1 MTHRSGAGSVQDV
14 ATPPQGSSRPFI
26 ALLLAVAMVLPLTGW
41 LVVRIQGPMAEK
53 DAFANLAA
61 IARLKTD
68 QIENWLG
75 ERQKNAELLAADAHF
90 AVEVA
95 RLIEHPAT
103 GHEAQQAIL
112 ERFSL
117 LRSAFDYD
125 QIELITPQGE
135 VVTSIVEAWDLPGRV
150 EGLPQDQ
157 RWGGSVVR
165 LSMQEAGGGGAL
177 LQWLVPVY
185 QLSAAEPRLLSWVRL
200 SISPQRFLFPV
211 IQTWPTSSPS
221 GETLLV
227 VRDGD
232 QAVFM
237 NELRHR
243 SGTAMKLRF
252 PVSRKDLPAAVA
264 LRSDV
269 PGQVIGRDHRD
280 VPVVAA
286 YRGVAGTDW
295 RVVAKID
302 REEVL
307 APVHV
312 LAWWVAGV
320 ITLAMLAL
328 GVVLALFWR
337 HIRQTH
343 QWREWVQRQRT
354 DRLME
359 QFFSLPFVG
368 IATIDLDKREW
379 GRINQQFVDIVGLTF
394 ERMRTMTWASLVSEK
409 DKLRDLRG
417 LARVIQGRQS
427 AYAVDRSIKRGDGS
441 SAWVNLQI
449 RRLTAAQEGDSAQCV
464 VVMQDIT
471 SRVLSEARIQ
481 RQKRLYATLSACNQA
496 IVQSPDESVLFAHVC
511 EAAVCLGGMQSAW
524 IGRYSRDTGEMVAL
538 ATSGVRGQDLP
549 GQGTARTALR
559 EDRAVWI
566 DGMSGSAPTVAIAL
580 HCDGAVDAVFVLV
593 AEPGQAFDDE
603 AKRLLLA
610 MAADV
615 DFALGYFANER
626 QRKHAENKLRQSQQQ
641 LELVLKGSTDAPWD
655 WDLSR
660 QRLEFSAQGWHM
672 LGYGMADMPSGPVQ
686 WKSHVHRSDVS
697 VLLKLHEELR
707 HSEATVVVQELRLQ
721 HKNGHHVP
729 VLARGYVTRDA
740 QGTAVRVTGTVMD
753 LTLQH
758 QTRRLES
765 LRAFALEQIANERD
779 VGRIVT
785 RLLAR
790 LESDLPGA
798 RATVW
803 LLEHQSGVWAPRTAA
818 MGGMLEDARSALAL
832 RPGSDAWGAVEWA
845 AGVEEPP
852 ELTNPAL
859 RGALHSV
866 AFASGWTHCTALP
879 IRSDNGVVLGVL
891 DVFSKPKAAL
901 REHDRTLIDRVCH
914 FLGSALQRKAFEA
927 QQRLAAEV
935 FSHSNDG
942 ITVTDAHQ
950 KILLTNPAFTA
961 ITGYSLAEVAG
972 RNPRV
977 LASGRHDGGFYS
989 EMWRHIQAH
998 GLWQGEIWNRRKNG
1012 EVYPQWLTVSR
1023 IQDAEGQTTHYIGI
1037 FSDVSQRKADE
1048 QRIRWMAHFDLL
1060 TGLPN
1065 RALLADRFAHDVSMA
1080 QRASEPLAVLF
1091 MDLDHFKHIND
1102 SLGHGVGDELLVA
1115 VARRMHEQVREQDTV
1130 ARMGGDEFVLV
1141 LPGTDKD
1148 GAAHLAG
1155 KLLEAVAAPLVVRG
1169 HELMV
1174 TPSLGIA
1181 MYPEDGE
1188 DLETLSQHADVAM
1201 YRAKQEGRN
1210 AYHFYSPDMQ
1220 AQAARTL
1227 QLEGA
1232 LRRALERGQLLLH
1245 YQPQRRLS
1253 DDRIVGVEALI
1264 RWEHP
1269 EWGMVSPA
1277 EFIPL
1282 AEKTGLIVP
1291 VGEWVLRTA
1300 VAQVARWRDAGLPAL
1315 TMSVNISALQ
1325 FRHPDLPGLVSQVLS
1340 EAGVDPACL
1349 ELELT
1354 EGVASDDPERAVEI
1368 MADLHARGVRMSI
1381 DDFGTGYSS
1390 LSYLKRFQVYKLKID
1405 QSFVRDISVDAEDKA
1420 LVSAIIHMASS
1431 LGLQTIAEGVETED
1445 QRRFLQ
1451 AQGCDEIQGYLCS
1464 RPLPAAECERF
1475 LRTQLRLPSAAAT
1488 TMG

>member
-1 MTHRSGAGSVQDV
+1 MSSFLHRLGLAQKFLILGLLALLMVALPTALYLQRAFADV
-14 ATPPQGSSRPFI
+14 ALAQRQLEGGKAMVEVNRVIQFSQIHRGLSAGMLSGNEALAQRRPGVGASLGQTMERVDGLLKSIQASASLQALWAQRRQVWAVLEPSVAGRQLTALESTRLHTEFIAGHFAFSDALMDEFGLSLDQNLSTHMLSRSSLVDAMMLTEMMGQMRARGTSMLSQGEISPQGRA
-26 ALLLAVAMVLPLTGW
+26 ALESLARQAKQFSDDW
-41 LVVRIQGPMAEK
+41 NR
-53 DAFANLAA
+53 NLGKA
-61 IARLKTD
+61 
-68 QIENWLG
+68 LG
-75 ERQKNAELLAADAHF
+75 ADA
-90 AVEVA
+90 AMRNALEAPARQQREVTA
-95 RLIEHPAT
+95 AT
-103 GHEAQQAIL
+103 LQLAQKEVIEAQQA
-112 ERFSL
+112 
-117 LRSAFDYD
+117 
-125 QIELITPQGE
+125 G
-135 VVTSIVEAWDLPGRV
+135 
-150 EGLPQDQ
+150 
-157 RWGGSVVR
+157 
-165 LSMQEAGGGGAL
+165 
-177 LQWLVPVY
+177 
-185 QLSAAEPRLLSWVRL
+185 
-200 SISPQRFLFPV
+200 ISPEVYFDTFTKS
-211 IQTWPTSSPS
+211 I
-221 GETLLV
+221 
-227 VRDGD
+227 DGLYAFNTD
-232 QAVFM
+232 AV
-237 NELRHR
+237 
-243 SGTAMKLRF
+243 
-252 PVSRKDLPAAVA
+252 
-264 LRSDV
+264 
-269 PGQVIGRDHRD
+269 GQ
-280 VPVVAA
+280 
-286 YRGVAGTDW
+286 
-295 RVVAKID
+295 
-302 REEVL
+302 
-307 APVHV
+307 
-312 LAWWVAGV
+312 
-320 ITLAMLAL
+320 
-328 GVVLALFWR
+328 
-337 HIRQTH
+337 
-343 QWREWVQRQRT
+343 
-354 DRLME
+354 
-359 QFFSLPFVG
+359 
-368 IATIDLDKREW
+368 
-379 GRINQQFVDIVGLTF
+379 
-394 ERMRTMTWASLVSEK
+394 
-409 DKLRDLRG
+409 
-417 LARVIQGRQS
+417 LARV
-427 AYAVDRSIKRGDGS
+427 
-441 SAWVNLQI
+441 LQ
-449 RRLTAAQEGDSAQCV
+449 E
-464 VVMQDIT
+464 
-471 SRVLSEARIQ
+471 
-481 RQKRLYATLSACNQA
+481 
-496 IVQSPDESVLFAHVC
+496 
-511 EAAVCLGGMQSAW
+511 
-524 IGRYSRDTGEMVAL
+524 
-538 ATSGVRGQDLP
+538 
-549 GQGTARTALR
+549 
-559 EDRAVWI
+559 RAV
-566 DGMSGSAPTVAIAL
+566 
-580 HCDGAVDAVFVLV
+580 
-593 AEPGQAFDDE
+593 QA
-603 AKRLLLA
+603 
-610 MAADV
+610 
-615 DFALGYFANER
+615 
-626 QRKHAENKLRQSQQQ
+626 
-641 LELVLKGSTDAPWD
+641 
-655 WDLSR
+655 
-660 QRLEFSAQGWHM
+660 
-672 LGYGMADMPSGPVQ
+672 
-686 WKSHVHRSDVS
+686 
-697 VLLKLHEELR
+697 
-707 HSEATVVVQELRLQ
+707 
-721 HKNGHHVP
+721 
-729 VLARGYVTRDA
+729 
-740 QGTAVRVTGTVMD
+740 
-753 LTLQH
+753 
-758 QTRRLES
+758 
-765 LRAFALEQIANERD
+765 
-779 VGRIVT
+779 
-785 RLLAR
+785 
-790 LESDLPGA
+790 
-798 RATVW
+798 
-803 LLEHQSGVWAPRTAA
+803 
-818 MGGMLEDARSALAL
+818 
-832 RPGSDAWGAVEWA
+832 
-845 AGVEEPP
+845 
-852 ELTNPAL
+852 
-859 RGALHSV
+859 
-866 AFASGWTHCTALP
+866 

-1210 AYHFYSPDMQ
+1210 AYQFYSPDMQ

-1315 TMSVNISALQ
+1315 TMSVNISAVQ

>member
-1 MTHRSGAGSVQDV
+1 
-14 ATPPQGSSRPFI
+14 
-26 ALLLAVAMVLPLTGW
+26 
-41 LVVRIQGPMAEK
+41 
-53 DAFANLAA
+53 
-61 IARLKTD
+61 
-68 QIENWLG
+68 
-75 ERQKNAELLAADAHF
+75 
-90 AVEVA
+90 
-95 RLIEHPAT
+95 
-103 GHEAQQAIL
+103 
-112 ERFSL
+112 
-117 LRSAFDYD
+117 
-125 QIELITPQGE
+125 
-135 VVTSIVEAWDLPGRV
+135 
-150 EGLPQDQ
+150 
-157 RWGGSVVR
+157 
-165 LSMQEAGGGGAL
+165 
-177 LQWLVPVY
+177 
-185 QLSAAEPRLLSWVRL
+185 
-200 SISPQRFLFPV
+200 
-211 IQTWPTSSPS
+211 
-221 GETLLV
+221 
-227 VRDGD
+227 
-232 QAVFM
+232 
-237 NELRHR
+237 
-243 SGTAMKLRF
+243 
-252 PVSRKDLPAAVA
+252 
-264 LRSDV
+264 
-269 PGQVIGRDHRD
+269 
-280 VPVVAA
+280 
-286 YRGVAGTDW
+286 
-295 RVVAKID
+295 
-302 REEVL
+302 
-307 APVHV
+307 
-312 LAWWVAGV
+312 
-320 ITLAMLAL
+320 MLAL

-409 DKLRDLRG
+409 DKLQDLRG

-471 SRVLSEARIQ
+471 SRVRSEARIQ

-566 DGMSGSAPTVAIAL
+566 DGLSGSAPTVAIAL
-580 HCDGAVDAVFVLV
+580 HSDGAVDAVFVLV

-697 VLLKLHEELR
+697 VLLKLNEELR
-707 HSEATVVVQELRLQ
+707 HSDATVVVQELRLQ

-740 QGTAVRVTGTVMD
+740 QGKAVRVTGTVMD

-758 QTRRLES
+758 QTRRLEA
-765 LRAFALEQIANERD
+765 LRAYALELIANERD

-785 RLLAR
+785 RLLAK

-818 MGGMLEDARSALAL
+818 MGGMLEDACSALAL

-1188 DLETLSQHADVAM
+1188 DLETLSRHADVAM

-1210 AYHFYSPDMQ
+1210 AYQFYSPDMQ

-1315 TMSVNISALQ
+1315 TMSVNISAVQ